1 MEPLPPIVIFLL
13 AIILVISFVIKD
25 TIRDDR
31 KKDKAIAIFDI
42 LLRTYI
48 FITFLNASISFTNK
62 LDLELKERTQSVFD
76 QNKTEGE
83 IFSDQMK
90 DYIKKLQSELT
101 ALRSFEYKE
110 VELMKGIEF
119 VEVRDTFYVNGDTV
133 ITIKQEIKKC
143 N

>member
-62 LDLELKERTQSVFD
+62 LDLELKERKQSVFD
-76 QNKTEGE
+76 QNKAEGE
-83 IFSDQMK
+83 VFSDQMK
-90 DYIKKLQSELT
+90 DYIKMLQSELT
-101 ALRSFEYKE
+101 VFRSEHYNLPIILTE
-110 VELMKGIEF
+110 I
-119 VEVRDTFYVNGDTV
+119 RDTSVFRGDTL
-133 ITIKQEIKKC
+133 ITIRHEIK
-143 N
+143 NRNILRGQ

>member
-31 KKDKAIAIFDI
+31 KKDKAVAIFDI
-42 LLRTYI
+42 LLRMYI

-62 LDLELKERTQSVFD
+62 LDLELKERKQSVFD

-90 DYIKKLQSELT
+90 DYVKMLQSELT
-101 ALRSFEYKE
+101 ALRSEHYNLPIILTE
-110 VELMKGIEF
+110 I
-119 VEVRDTFYVNGDTV
+119 RDTSVFRGDTL
-133 ITIKQEIKKC
+133 ITIRHEIK
-143 N
+143 NRNILRGQ

>member
-62 LDLELKERTQSVFD
+62 LDLELKERKQSVFD
-76 QNKTEGE
+76 QNKAEGE
-83 IFSDQMK
+83 VFSDQMK
-90 DYIKKLQSELT
+90 NYIKKLQSELT
-101 ALRSFEYKE
+101 SLRSLDYKE
-110 VELMKGIEF
+110 LELLKEIEF

-133 ITIKQEIKKC
+133 ITIKQEIKQ
-143 N
+143 